1 MCACIYAYV
10 CTHVYTYPPA
20 PLGAT
25 RLRDILGLCCCTTSI
40 TSFVVCCTTSTTS
53 FVVLYYLD
61 PFPLPCVPSPGASI
75 APPPGTVISGG
86 LLSLCCPFLG
96 VCWAY
101 LGSPSVFFVS
111 SWLSWFLF
119 AHLGRH
125 FDLYDLKLALRWPE
139 NDTKKASTWSP
150 GNLKI
155 VLSLERRA
163 HFAKLTSH
171 LLFLSMFRLPSL
183 FVTLKWPKMAPR

>member
-1 MCACIYAYV
+1 M
-10 CTHVYTYPPA
+10 
-20 PLGAT
+20 GAT
-25 RLRDILGLCCCTTSI
+25 RLRDIFGLC
-40 TSFVVCCTTSTTS
+40 CCTTSTTS

-75 APPPGTVISGG
+75 WTSPPGTVISGG

-111 SWLSWFLF
+111 SWRSWFLF

-163 HFAKLTSH
+163 HFVKLTSH
-171 LLFLSMFRLPSL
+171 LLFLSTFRLPSL
-183 FVTLKWPKMAPR
+183 FITLKWPKMAPR